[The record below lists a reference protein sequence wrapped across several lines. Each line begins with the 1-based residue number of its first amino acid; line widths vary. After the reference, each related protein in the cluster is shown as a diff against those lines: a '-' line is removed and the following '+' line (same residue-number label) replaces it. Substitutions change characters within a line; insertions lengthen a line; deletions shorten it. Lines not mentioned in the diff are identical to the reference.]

1 YNQLPVNQ
9 PHATEANNYMHQGNM
24 QYHFPPASQRV
35 YHPNSFGAAG
45 GPAVDAAAGVEA
57 LWESDGEL
65 TRAAAT
71 LRADDG
77 DFVQPGILYREVYDG
92 GEKARLQQV
101 LLGQAASITVDE
113 IRERFFQ
120 YWTNVDESLG
130 ATLRAGYAQGAV

>member
-1 YNQLPVNQ
+1 
-9 PHATEANNYMHQGNM
+9 
-24 QYHFPPASQRV
+24 
-35 YHPNSFGAAG
+35 
-45 GPAVDAAAGVEA
+45 EA

-77 DFVQPGILYREVYDG
+77 DFVQPGILYREVYDD

-130 ATLRAGYAQGAV
+130 ATLRAGYAQGAVEPATDVHESNL